1 MKKTEGNKI
10 EIPLILQNNKFGKI
24 EFIRLFE
31 EVLGSGKVESKEEFA
46 FITYCAEYGN
56 YVQFELDMQ
65 KEGSTIIAGN
75 GTEIPNPK
83 HAMKQSSFNAMMKAA
98 MQIGITP
105 KSRIKSTTKAKLSKL
120 DLIKEKSKAWLN
132 IILQG

>member
-1 MKKTEGNKI
+1 MKNKI
-10 EIPLILQNNKFGKI
+10 EIPNILAKNLYGK
-24 EFIRLFE
+24 EEYLKLYE
-31 EVLGSGKVESKEEFA
+31 EVLGSGKVETKEEFA

-56 YVQFELDMQ
+56 YTKFELDMQ
-65 KEGSTIIAGN
+65 NEGSTIIAGN

-105 KSRIKSTTKAKLSKL
+105 KSRIKSTTKAKMSKL
-120 DLIKEKSKAWLN
+120 DSLRNAAKN
-132 IILQG
+132 G

>member
-1 MKKTEGNKI
+1 MKNKI
-10 EIPLILQNNKFGKI
+10 EIPNILINNKFGK
-24 EFIRLFE
+24 EEYLKLYD
-31 EVLGSGKVESKEEFA
+31 EVLGSGKVEAKEQFA

-56 YVQFELDMQ
+56 YTKFELDMQ
-65 KEGSTIIAGN
+65 VEGSTIIAGN

-105 KSRIKSTTKAKLSKL
+105 KSRIKSTAKAKMSKL
-120 DLIKEKSKAWLN
+120 DSIRELAKN
-132 IILQG
+132 G

>member
-1 MKKTEGNKI
+1 MKKEINKI
-10 EIPLILQNNKFGKI
+10 EVPLILQNNKFGKVEYLRLYSEVI
-24 EFIRLFE
+24 E
-31 EVLGSGKVESKEEFA
+31 SGKVELKEQFA
-46 FITYCAEYGN
+46 FITYCAEFGN

-105 KSRIKSTTKAKLSKL
+105 KSRIKSSAKAKLSKL
-120 DLIKEKSKAWLN
+120 DMLKDMAKN
-132 IILQG
+132 G

>member
-1 MKKTEGNKI
+1 MNNKI
-10 EIPLILQNNKFGKI
+10 EVPNILINNKFGK
-24 EFIRLFE
+24 EEYLKLYD
-31 EVLGSGKVESKEEFA
+31 EVLGSGNVEAKEQFA

-56 YVQFELDMQ
+56 YTKFELDMQ
-65 KEGSTIIAGN
+65 VEGSTIIAGN

-105 KSRIKSTTKAKLSKL
+105 KSRIKSTTKAKMSKL
-120 DLIKEKSKAWLN
+120 DSIRIAAKN
-132 IILQG
+132 G

>member
-1 MKKTEGNKI
+1 MNNKI
-10 EIPLILQNNKFGKI
+10 EIPNILEKNLYGK
-24 EFIRLFE
+24 EEYLKLYD
-31 EVLGSGKVESKEEFA
+31 EVLGSGKVEAKEQFA

-56 YVQFELDMQ
+56 YTKFELDMQ
-65 KEGSTIIAGN
+65 VEGSTIIAGN

-105 KSRIKSTTKAKLSKL
+105 KSRIKSTTKAKMSKL
-120 DLIKEKSKAWLN
+120 DSIRELAKN
-132 IILQG
+132 G

>member
-1 MKKTEGNKI
+1 MKNKI
-10 EIPLILQNNKFGKI
+10 EIPNILEKNLYGK
-24 EFIRLFE
+24 EEYLKLYD
-31 EVLGSGKVESKEEFA
+31 EVLGSGKVEAKEQFA

-56 YVQFELDMQ
+56 YVKFELDMQ
-65 KEGSTIIAGN
+65 VEGSTIIAGN

-120 DLIKEKSKAWLN
+120 DLLKEKSKH
-132 IILQG
+132 G

>member
-1 MKKTEGNKI
+1 MKNKI
-10 EIPLILQNNKFGKI
+10 EIPNILINNKFGK
-24 EFIRLFE
+24 EEYLKLYD
-31 EVLGSGKVESKEEFA
+31 EVLGSGKVEAKEQFA

-56 YVQFELDMQ
+56 YTKFELDMQ
-65 KEGSTIIAGN
+65 VEGSTIIAGN

-105 KSRIKSTTKAKLSKL
+105 KSRIKSTTKAKMSKL
-120 DLIKEKSKAWLN
+120 DSIRIAAKN
-132 IILQG
+132 G

>member
-1 MKKTEGNKI
+1 MKSKI
-10 EIPLILQNNKFGKI
+10 EIPNILEKNLYGK
-24 EFIRLFE
+24 EEYLKLYE
-31 EVLGSGKVESKEEFA
+31 EVLGSGKVEAKEEFA

-56 YVQFELDMQ
+56 YTKFELDMQ
-65 KEGSTIIAGN
+65 VEGSTIIAGN

-105 KSRIKSTTKAKLSKL
+105 KSRIKSTTKAKMSKL
-120 DLIKEKSKAWLN
+120 DSIRIAAKN
-132 IILQG
+132 G

>member
-1 MKKTEGNKI
+1 MKKTELNKI
-10 EIPLILQNNKFGKI
+10 EIPLILQNNRFGKV
-24 EFIRLFE
+24 EYLRLYD
-31 EVLGSGKVESKEEFA
+31 EVLGVGKVETKEEFA

-56 YVQFELDMQ
+56 YIQFELDMQ

-105 KSRIKSTTKAKLSKL
+105 KSRIKSNTKAKLSRL
-120 DLIKEKSKAWLN
+120 DLLKDKSKH
-132 IILQG
+132 G

>member
-1 MKKTEGNKI
+1 MNNKI
-10 EIPLILQNNKFGKI
+10 EVPNILINNKFGKE
-24 EFIRLFE
+24 EFLKLYD
-31 EVLGSGKVESKEEFA
+31 EVLGSGKVEAKEQFA

-56 YVQFELDMQ
+56 YTKFELDMQ
-65 KEGSTIIAGN
+65 VEGSTIIAGN

-105 KSRIKSTTKAKLSKL
+105 KSRIKSTTKAKMSKL
-120 DLIKEKSKAWLN
+120 DSIRIAAKN
-132 IILQG
+132 G

>member
-1 MKKTEGNKI
+1 MKKTDKKGI
-10 EIPLILQNNKFGKI
+10 EVPLILQNNKYGKV
-24 EFIRLFE
+24 EYLRLFS
-31 EVLGSGKVESKEEFA
+31 EVIESGKVELKEQFA
-46 FITYCAEYGN
+46 FITYCAEFGN

-105 KSRIKSTTKAKLSKL
+105 KSRIKSSTKAKLSKL
-120 DLIKEKSKAWLN
+120 D
-132 IILQG
+132 ILKDMAKNG

>member
-1 MKKTEGNKI
+1 MNNKI
-10 EIPLILQNNKFGKI
+10 EVPNILINNKFGK
-24 EFIRLFE
+24 EEYLKLYD
-31 EVLGSGKVESKEEFA
+31 EVLGSGKVEAKEQFA

-56 YVQFELDMQ
+56 YTKFELDMQ
-65 KEGSTIIAGN
+65 VEGSTIIAGN

-120 DLIKEKSKAWLN
+120 DLLKEKSKH
-132 IILQG
+132 G

>member
-1 MKKTEGNKI
+1 MKSKTE
-10 EIPLILQNNKFGKI
+10 IPNILEKNLYGK
-24 EFIRLFE
+24 EEYLKLYE
-31 EVLGSGKVESKEEFA
+31 EVLGSGKVEAKEEFA

-56 YVQFELDMQ
+56 YTKFELDMQ
-65 KEGSTIIAGN
+65 VEGSTIIAGN

-105 KSRIKSTTKAKLSKL
+105 KSRIKSTTKAKMSKL
-120 DLIKEKSKAWLN
+120 DSIRIAAKN
-132 IILQG
+132 G

>member
-1 MKKTEGNKI
+1 MNNKI
-10 EIPLILQNNKFGKI
+10 EVPNILINNKFGK
-24 EFIRLFE
+24 EEYLKLYD
-31 EVLGSGKVESKEEFA
+31 EVLGSGKVEAKEQFA

-56 YVQFELDMQ
+56 YTKFELDMQ
-65 KEGSTIIAGN
+65 VEGSTIIAGN

-105 KSRIKSTTKAKLSKL
+105 KSRIKSTTKAKISKL
-120 DLIKEKSKAWLN
+120 DSIRIAAKN
-132 IILQG
+132 G

>member
-1 MKKTEGNKI
+1 MNNKI
-10 EIPLILQNNKFGKI
+10 EIPNILINNKFGK
-24 EFIRLFE
+24 EEYLKLYD
-31 EVLGSGKVESKEEFA
+31 EVLGSGKVEAKEQFA

-56 YVQFELDMQ
+56 YTKFELDMQ
-65 KEGSTIIAGN
+65 VEGSTIIAGN

-105 KSRIKSTTKAKLSKL
+105 KSRIKSTTKAKMSKL
-120 DLIKEKSKAWLN
+120 DLIKEKSKH
-132 IILQG
+132 G

>member
-1 MKKTEGNKI
+1 MKKTDKKEI
-10 EIPLILQNNKFGKI
+10 EVPLILQNNKFGKVEYLRLYAEVI
-24 EFIRLFE
+24 E
-31 EVLGSGKVESKEEFA
+31 SGKVELKEQFA
-46 FITYCAEYGN
+46 FITYCAEFGN

-75 GTEIPNPK
+75 GTKIPNPK

-105 KSRIKSTTKAKLSKL
+105 KSRIKSSTKAKLSKL
-120 DLIKEKSKAWLN
+120 DVLKKMAEN
-132 IILQG
+132 G

>member
-1 MKKTEGNKI
+1 MNNKI
-10 EIPLILQNNKFGKI
+10 EVPNILINNKFGK
-24 EFIRLFE
+24 EEYLKLYD
-31 EVLGSGKVESKEEFA
+31 EVLGSGKVEAKEQFA

-56 YVQFELDMQ
+56 YTKFELDMQ
-65 KEGSTIIAGN
+65 VEGSTIIAGN

-105 KSRIKSTTKAKLSKL
+105 KSRIKSTTKAKMSKL
-120 DLIKEKSKAWLN
+120 DSIRIAAKN
-132 IILQG
+132 G

>member
-1 MKKTEGNKI
+1 MKKTDKKEI
-10 EIPLILQNNKFGKI
+10 EVPLILQNNKFGKV
-24 EFIRLFE
+24 EYLRLFS
-31 EVLGSGKVESKEEFA
+31 EVIESGKVELKEQFA
-46 FITYCAEYGN
+46 FITYCAEFGN

-105 KSRIKSTTKAKLSKL
+105 KSRIKSSTKAKLSKL
-120 DLIKEKSKAWLN
+120 D
-132 IILQG
+132 ILKDMAKNG

>member
-1 MKKTEGNKI
+1 MKKTDKKEI
-10 EIPLILQNNKFGKI
+10 EVPLILQNNKYGKVEYLRLYSEVI
-24 EFIRLFE
+24 E
-31 EVLGSGKVESKEEFA
+31 SGKVELKEQFA
-46 FITYCAEYGN
+46 FITYCAEFGN

-105 KSRIKSTTKAKLSKL
+105 KSRIKSSTKAKLSKL
-120 DLIKEKSKAWLN
+120 DMLKDMAKN
-132 IILQG
+132 G

>member
-1 MKKTEGNKI
+1 MKKTDKKEI
-10 EIPLILQNNKFGKI
+10 EVPLILQNNKYGKVEYLRLYSEVI
-24 EFIRLFE
+24 E
-31 EVLGSGKVESKEEFA
+31 SGKVELKEQFA

-98 MQIGITP
+98 TQIGITP
-105 KSRIKSTTKAKLSKL
+105 KSRIKNTTKAKLSKL
-120 DLIKEKSKAWLN
+120 DLLKKMAEN
-132 IILQG
+132 G

>member
-1 MKKTEGNKI
+1 MKKEINKI
-10 EIPLILQNNKFGKI
+10 EVPLILQNNKFGKTEYLRLYSEVI
-24 EFIRLFE
+24 E
-31 EVLGSGKVESKEEFA
+31 SGKVELKEQFA
-46 FITYCAEYGN
+46 FVTYCAEYGN

-65 KEGSTIIAGN
+65 KEGTTIIAGN

-105 KSRIKSTTKAKLSKL
+105 KSRLKSTTKAKMSKL
-120 DLIKEKSKAWLN
+120 ELLKQKSKN
-132 IILQG
+132 G

>member
-1 MKKTEGNKI
+1 MNNKI
-10 EIPLILQNNKFGKI
+10 EVPNILINNKFGK
-24 EFIRLFE
+24 EEYLKLYD
-31 EVLGSGKVESKEEFA
+31 EVLGSGKVEAKEKFA

-56 YVQFELDMQ
+56 YTKFELDMQ
-65 KEGSTIIAGN
+65 VEGSTIIAGN

-105 KSRIKSTTKAKLSKL
+105 KSRIKSTTKAKMSKL
-120 DLIKEKSKAWLN
+120 DSIRIAAKN
-132 IILQG
+132 G

>member
-1 MKKTEGNKI
+1 MNNKI
-10 EIPLILQNNKFGKI
+10 EVPNILINNKFGK
-24 EFIRLFE
+24 EEYLKLYD
-31 EVLGSGKVESKEEFA
+31 EVLGSGKVEAKEQFA

-56 YVQFELDMQ
+56 YTKFELDMQ
-65 KEGSTIIAGN
+65 VEGSTIIAGN

-105 KSRIKSTTKAKLSKL
+105 KSRIKSTTKAKMSKL
-120 DLIKEKSKAWLN
+120 DSIRIAAKH
-132 IILQG
+132 G

>member
-1 MKKTEGNKI
+1 MNNKI
-10 EIPLILQNNKFGKI
+10 EIPNILINNKFGK
-24 EFIRLFE
+24 EEYLKLYE
-31 EVLGSGKVESKEEFA
+31 EVLGSGKVEAKEQFA

-56 YVQFELDMQ
+56 YTKFELDMQ
-65 KEGSTIIAGN
+65 VEGSTIIAGN

-105 KSRIKSTTKAKLSKL
+105 KSRIKSTTKAKMSKL
-120 DLIKEKSKAWLN
+120 DSIREFAKN
-132 IILQG
+132 G

>member
-1 MKKTEGNKI
+1 MNNKI
-10 EIPLILQNNKFGKI
+10 EVPNILINNKFGK
-24 EFIRLFE
+24 EEYLKLYD
-31 EVLGSGKVESKEEFA
+31 EVLGSGKVEAKEQFA

-56 YVQFELDMQ
+56 YVKFELDMQ
-65 KEGSTIIAGN
+65 VEGSTIIAGN

-105 KSRIKSTTKAKLSKL
+105 KSRIKSTTKAKISKL
-120 DLIKEKSKAWLN
+120 DSIRIAAKN
-132 IILQG
+132 G

>member
-1 MKKTEGNKI
+1 MNNKI
-10 EIPLILQNNKFGKI
+10 EVPNILINNKFGKE
-24 EFIRLFE
+24 EFLKLYD
-31 EVLGSGKVESKEEFA
+31 EVLGSGKVEAKEQFA

-56 YVQFELDMQ
+56 YVKFELDMQ
-65 KEGSTIIAGN
+65 VEGSTIIAGN

-105 KSRIKSTTKAKLSKL
+105 KSRIKSTTKAKMSKL
-120 DLIKEKSKAWLN
+120 DSIRIAAKN
-132 IILQG
+132 G

>member
-1 MKKTEGNKI
+1 MKKTDKKEI
-10 EIPLILQNNKFGKI
+10 EVPLILQNNKYGKV
-24 EFIRLFE
+24 EYLRLFS
-31 EVLGSGKVESKEEFA
+31 EVIESGKVELKEQFA
-46 FITYCAEYGN
+46 FITYCAEFGN

-105 KSRIKSTTKAKLSKL
+105 KSRIKSSTKAKLSKL
-120 DLIKEKSKAWLN
+120 D
-132 IILQG
+132 ILKDMAKNG